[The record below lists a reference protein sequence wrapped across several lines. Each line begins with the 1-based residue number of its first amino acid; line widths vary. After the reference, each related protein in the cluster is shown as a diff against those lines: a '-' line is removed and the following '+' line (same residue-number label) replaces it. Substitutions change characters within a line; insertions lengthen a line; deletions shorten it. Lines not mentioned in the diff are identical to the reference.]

1 MTGQATAV
9 LVGCGD
15 ISSVH
20 LEAISRL
27 EAVRLV
33 GVCDVDERVARATA
47 TAHGVLAFQDHRQM
61 LAALRPDVAHI
72 CTPHDQHASAAVDC
86 IAAGTHVIVEKP
98 LAHTL
103 SEASRVV
110 EAAAAYPAVKVA
122 VCYQNRYNRTSQAA
136 REAILSGGLGTV
148 RGAQATVAWHRGPD
162 YYRHRPWRGQR
173 SRSGGGVLINQAI
186 HTVDLLTWFLGDLTA
201 VGSRIGTHALADLI
215 DVEDT
220 AHLVMDHV
228 SGARSVLFAT
238 VANTRDAPV
247 SIEIDADAG
256 HLTLRGHLT
265 VVRADGGT
273 EVVEERA
280 ARGVGRAYWGAS
292 HELLIADFYARL
304 AEPQPFWIGPEQ
316 AMASLSVLDQVY
328 REAFTGG

>member
-1 MTGQATAV
+1 MTAHTTAV
-9 LVGCGD
+9 VVGCGD

-27 EAVRLV
+27 ETARLV
-33 GVCDVDERVARATA
+33 GVCDLDDRIARATA
-47 TAHGVLAFQDHRQM
+47 TAHGVPPFRHHREM
-61 LAALRPDVAHI
+61 LAALRPDVAHV
-72 CTPHDQHASAAVDC
+72 CTPHDQHAAAAVDC
-86 IAAGTHVIVEKP
+86 IEAGTHVIVEKP
-98 LAHTL
+98 LAHTV
-103 SEASRVV
+103 SEASHVV

-122 VCYQNRYNRTSQAA
+122 VCYQNRYNRTSQAV
-136 REAILSGGLGTV
+136 REAILAGDLGTV
-148 RGAQATVAWHRGPD
+148 RGAQATVAWHRDPG
-162 YYRHRPWRGQR
+162 YYRRSPWRGQR

-186 HTVDLLTWFLGDLTA
+186 HTVDLLLWLLGDVAA
-201 VGSRIGTHALADLI
+201 VGSRIGTHALADVV

-220 AHLVMDHV
+220 AHVVMEHV

-265 VVRADGGT
+265 VTRADGRT
-273 EVVEERA
+273 RVVEERA
-280 ARGVGRAYWGAS
+280 ASSVGRAYWGAS

-304 AEPQPFWIGPEQ
+304 PEPEPFWIGPEQ
-316 AMASLSVLDQVY
+316 AMASLSVLDRVY
-328 REAFTGG
+328 RDALTLG